1 MLTFNALVPQIE
13 SMDRDARA
21 PSNNY
26 AFEVCEGMK

>member
-1 MLTFNALVPQIE
+1 MQVFDALVPQIE

-21 PSNNY
+21 PLNNH